1 MATKEAEEQAKS
13 EIDKKYKNMTSD
25 EELEAK
31 IDWIF
36 DYFNHR
42 DNIKGH
48 ADFVMYYSRLLL
60 KEVLKKEE
68 YSKITRYDCFVNS
81 KDIPEDSIIKNVL
94 DFENPDNKVKNRFCM
109 LTLNGKAYIF

>member
-1 MATKEAEEQAKS
+1 MATKEVEEQAKS

-31 IDWIF
+31 MDWIF

-42 DNIKGH
+42 DNINGH

-60 KEVLKKEE
+60 KEVLNKLDLN
-68 YSKITRYDCFVNS
+68 YSKTI
-81 KDIPEDSIIKNVL
+81 
-94 DFENPDNKVKNRFCM
+94 ENFAKYKHLLF
-109 LTLNGKAYIF
+109 LF

>member
-48 ADFVMYYSRLLL
+48 ADFVMYYSSLLL
-60 KEVLKKEE
+60 KEVLKYAYRKEQLASA
-68 YSKITRYDCFVNS
+68 YHLIGRYYQ
-81 KDIPEDSIIKNVL
+81 
-94 DFENPDNKVKNRFCM
+94 ENQKYFYFKCRR
-109 LTLNGKAYIF
+109 Y

>member
-1 MATKEAEEQAKS
+1 MATKEVEEQAKS

-31 IDWIF
+31 MDWIF

-60 KEVLKKEE
+60 KEVLKK
-68 YSKITRYDCFVNS
+68 K
-81 KDIPEDSIIKNVL
+81 SIAK
-94 DFENPDNKVKNRFCM
+94 
-109 LTLNGKAYIF
+109 